1 MSAPDTPYQV
11 RRTPTQFRATRQ
23 IERILDAAARVVVD
37 KGFSAATTADI
48 AKTAKVSIG
57 SVYRYFPDKLAV
69 MRAVVERNTL
79 RYQDRVT
86 AEAAVL
92 PVWHEAV
99 ARAYSIYVGMCRTDE
114 GFRAISNAGLAAGEL
129 DSNEFDDP
137 LADGLAD
144 VLVDRFGFIDTA
156 ELRVTL
162 LQAVTIGDVLTRLAF
177 RLDPTGHEDTL
188 AKTAAMVHELIAVH
202 APSR

>member
-1 MSAPDTPYQV
+1 MTAPDTPYQV
-11 RRTPTQFRATRQ
+11 RRTPTQFRASRQ

-79 RYQDRVT
+79 RYQERVT
-86 AEAAVL
+86 TEAAVL
-92 PVWHEAV
+92 PAWDTAV
-99 ARAYSIYVGMCRTDE
+99 TRAYDIYVDMCRTDH

-144 VLVDRFGFIDTA
+144 LLVDRFAFADTEA
-156 ELRVTL
+156 LRVSV

-177 RLDPTGHEDTL
+177 RLDPSGHEDTL
-188 AKTAAMVHELIAVH
+188 AKTATMVHNLIGAH
-202 APSR
+202 APR

>member
-1 MSAPDTPYQV
+1 MTASDTPYQV

-23 IERILDAAARVVVD
+23 IERILDAAALVVVD
-37 KGFSAATTADI
+37 KGFTAATTADI
-48 AKTAKVSIG
+48 AKAAKVSIG

-86 AEAAVL
+86 AEAGVL
-92 PVWHEAV
+92 PFWHEAV
-99 ARAYSIYVGMCRTDE
+99 ARAYSIYVAMCRTDH

-129 DSNEFDDP
+129 DSTEFDDP
-137 LADGLAD
+137 LAAGLAD
-144 VLVDRFGFIDTA
+144 LLVDRFGFANTP
-156 ELRVTL
+156 ELRVSV

-177 RLDPTGHEDTL
+177 RLDQHGHPDTL
-188 AKTAAMVHELIAVH
+188 AKTADMVHDLIAPH
-202 APSR
+202 AP